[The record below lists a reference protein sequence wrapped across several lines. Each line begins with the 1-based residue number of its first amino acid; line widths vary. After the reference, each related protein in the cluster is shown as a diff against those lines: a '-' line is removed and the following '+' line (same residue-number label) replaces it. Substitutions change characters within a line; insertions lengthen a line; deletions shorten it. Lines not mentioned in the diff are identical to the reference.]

1 MARGCH
7 TFLAPGREPGYPKT
21 YRLVEEAMQTKDDV
35 LEELRTMFRNL
46 LAASAVGGSHARV
59 SRARGCV
66 DGYMR
71 ALLDLG
77 VVTRGELVSLIA
89 AERTRANGAA
99 TATIEP
105 DIALASCDDV
115 AA

>member
-1 MARGCH
+1 
-7 TFLAPGREPGYPKT
+7 
-21 YRLVEEAMQTKDDV
+21 MQTKDEV
-35 LEELRTMFRNL
+35 MEELRTMFRNV
-46 LAASAVGGSHARV
+46 LAASAVGGSYARL

-77 VVTRGELVSLIA
+77 IATRAELVELVA
-89 AERTRANGAA
+89 AERERANGPAVGVV
-99 TATIEP
+99 EP
-105 DIALASCDDV
+105 PDADGVV

>member
-1 MARGCH
+1 
-7 TFLAPGREPGYPKT
+7 
-21 YRLVEEAMQTKDDV
+21 MQTRDEV
-35 LEELRTMFRNL
+35 LEELRTMFRNML
-46 LAASAVGGSHARV
+46 EASALGGSHARL

-77 VVTRGELVSLIA
+77 IVSRGELLELIA
-89 AERTRANGAA
+89 AERERARGPALGVV
-99 TATIEP
+99 EP
-105 DIALASCDDV
+105 PDEVDVVV